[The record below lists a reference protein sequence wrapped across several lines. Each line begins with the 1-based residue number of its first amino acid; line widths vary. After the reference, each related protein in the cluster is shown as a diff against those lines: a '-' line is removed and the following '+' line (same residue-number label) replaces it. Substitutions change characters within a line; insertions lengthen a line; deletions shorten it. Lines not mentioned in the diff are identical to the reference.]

1 MTNDSAPARCSCSV
15 GKVFPKLWLLRVG
28 IVKSIGDSVIRAS
41 DTEAPLSDRHEAFGE
56 LVVRF
61 QDMAFAYAFAVLGDA
76 YLAED
81 VAQEAFITAWHRLSQ
96 LREPD
101 AFPGWFKRVVSTQCN
116 RLLRTKK
123 LQFVGADSAAEIET
137 SDPGPH
143 LAAER
148 RQLVR
153 KVLNAISELPEKQ
166 RIVTLLF
173 YMNEFSQNEIG
184 RFLALPIST
193 VNKRLYTAREKLK
206 ETIVEVVKTDLQQH
220 RPSRDNTFSNEVN
233 ARLRPLSKND
243 WSSITR
249 MAFGGSPRDVLGK
262 ELWLSRR
269 QNFAASKY
277 VRRQY
282 VAEERKRI
290 LGYGAIEQ
298 SIYLPR
304 YKLFIVASP
313 RSLQRGVGDLLLNQ
327 LLKDLEDAT
336 AVTVSCHERS
346 SNTELINL
354 LTKRGFEEVT
364 RQLDSRLTLADA
376 STNSVATSQQAM
388 ERIGVTISTLAE
400 ERAREPN
407 CVEKLYQLNVL
418 LEEEKNDSGV
428 KPPAFDAREALMW
441 LQMPYVL
448 PDGYF
453 VARHGDRYVGVI
465 DVNLRDCL
473 PRGVTLSGP
482 GVLPE
487 YRRQGIATALMSH
500 AIAYSKTAGYSVIRA
515 FNGLSDKL
523 LLQLIRQRGFKTEL
537 ETVTLEKCLRTIISI
552 HNPQLYD
559 EYTGTYVAKRPNSQ
573 MNLEVRKESSR
584 LTLEF
589 NGQKVELYPT
599 SETDFFIKYF
609 YGEVSFVRSP
619 EGRVGYLDCVL
630 KNGNSA
636 EKYRAIKLAKVLQ
649 NRER

>member
-1 MTNDSAPARCSCSV
+1 M
-15 GKVFPKLWLLRVG
+15 
-28 IVKSIGDSVIRAS
+28 KSIGDSVIRAS

-81 VAQEAFITAWHRLSQ
+81 VAQEAFINAWHRLSQ

-123 LQFVGADSAAEIET
+123 LQFVGADSAAETET
-137 SDPGPH
+137 SDPDPH
-143 LAAER
+143 FSAER

-153 KVLNAISELPEKQ
+153 KVLNAISDLPEKQ

-173 YMNEFSQNEIG
+173 YVNEFSQNEIG

-206 ETIVEVVKTDLQQH
+206 ETMVEVVKIDLQQR

-233 ARLRPLSKND
+233 ARIRPLSKND

-249 MAFGGSPRDVLGK
+249 MAFGSRPRDVLGK
-262 ELWLSRR
+262 EFWLSRR
-269 QNFAASKY
+269 QNFARSRY
-277 VRRQY
+277 VQRQY
-282 VAEERKRI
+282 VAEEKKRI

-298 SIYLPR
+298 SVYLPR
-304 YKLFIVASP
+304 YKLFLVASP
-313 RSLQRGVGDLLLNQ
+313 RSLQQGVGDLLLDQ
-327 LLKDLEDAT
+327 LLKDLEEAM

-346 SNTELINL
+346 SNTDLINL
-354 LTKRGFEEVT
+354 LTKRGFEEVS
-364 RQLDSRLTLADA
+364 RQLDSRLTLSGAFTD
-376 STNSVATSQQAM
+376 SMVTNQQSLD
-388 ERIGVTISTLAE
+388 EIGVTISTLAK

-418 LEEEKNDSGV
+418 LEEERNESGV

-441 LQMPYVL
+441 LELPYVL

-453 VARHGDRYVGVI
+453 IARHGDRYVGVI
-465 DVNLRDCL
+465 DVNLRDSL
-473 PRGVTLSGP
+473 PRGVTLGRA

-487 YRRQGIATALMSH
+487 YRQQGVGTALLSQ
-500 AIAYSKTAGYSVIRA
+500 AIAYSKASGYQVMRT
-515 FNGLSDKL
+515 FNEPSDKL
-523 LLQLIRQRGFKTEL
+523 LMRLIRKMGFKTEL
-537 ETVTLEKCLRTIISI
+537 ETSGLEKCLRTVIRIDD
-552 HNPQLYD
+552 PTFYD
-559 EYTGTYVAKRPNSQ
+559 EYAGTYLAERANSQ
-573 MNLEVRKESSR
+573 MTIEVRNENAR
-584 LTLEF
+584 LTAEF
-589 NGQKVELYPT
+589 KGQKVELFPT

-609 YGEVSFVRSP
+609 YGEISFVRSH
-619 EGRVGYLDCVL
+619 EGHIEHLDFVV
-630 KNGNSA
+630 KNGSSA
-636 EKYRAIKLAKVLQ
+636 EKYRATKSQ
-649 NRER
+649 TQRTHQ